1 MPVVAELLDNVIW
14 NALTGDHASLA
25 QGDAL
30 ARRYDPDFTSLAG
43 LVEPSDAA
51 FESLLKVLNGRKIGV
66 FLPEGQALPSPVQLY
81 GCAPVAQMVCEKLI
95 ACKPCSFVELTS
107 EDVPQMVALAE
118 LTKPGP
124 FANRTI
130 EFGNFIGIKDGDRLV
145 AMAGQRMKLE
155 KMHEV
160 SGVCTHPDYQG
171 RGYARA
177 LVHEVAQRIF
187 AHADTPFLHVRA
199 ENAAGV
205 RSYEAIGF
213 QIRHVFT
220 YGIVGA

>member
-1 MPVVAELLDNVIW
+1 MPLAIELLDNVIW
-14 NALTGDHASLA
+14 EALNRDHASLA
-25 QGDAL
+25 QGDSL
-30 ARRYDPDFTSLAG
+30 ARRYNPEFTSLAG
-43 LVEPSDAA
+43 LREPSDAA
-51 FESLLKVLNGRKIGV
+51 FDSLLKVLNGGKIGL
-66 FLPEGQALPSPVQLY
+66 FLPENFQLPPSTQMY

-95 ACKPCSFVELTS
+95 ECKPCSFVELTAD
-107 EDVPQMVALAE
+107 DVPQMVELAE

-177 LVHEVAQRIF
+177 LVREVSQRIF
-187 AHADTPFLHVRA
+187 ACGNTPFLHVRA
-199 ENAAGV
+199 ENAPGI

-213 QIRHVFT
+213 HIRHVFK